1 MDQLSSKSPNR
12 FRTPTRSDRASAPPR
27 RGASVGHSVSSRALT
42 AVEVEE
48 SRRLHGS
55 NILHAKK
62 RKSFI
67 RQFIANLGDP
77 VIRILLAALVINL
90 LFSIKGGGDIFET
103 VGIALAV
110 FLATLISTLSEYG
123 SEAAFARLSEA
134 CSHTSCRVRRQTS
147 GSGETVYEIPI
158 DEVVVGDVVLLG
170 AGEMI
175 PADGVL
181 ISGGLQVDQSAMT
194 GESREIEKI
203 SALTMPDTPSP
214 ADPSSLFR
222 GCVILAGSGEMLV
235 TRVGDATFLGEIS
248 GEVQIDTRESP
259 LKLRLAKLAGQISRL
274 GYVAAA
280 LVALIFLINAFLIDS
295 AFDGSVI
302 MMKLSSFSYVWQ
314 QLFRALTLG
323 LTVLVVAVPE
333 GLPMMIAVVLSSN
346 IRKMVRDQV
355 LVRKPVGIEAA
366 GSMNI
371 LFTDKTGTLTEG
383 RMSVGQICLGGGDR
397 YDNVGAFASSCPAL
411 FEIFSDACH
420 TNTQS
425 VAGHSGNGRTMHA
438 LGGNATDR
446 ALLDA
451 ALSVRSRRE
460 RSAVLDQIPFD
471 STRKISCARVRRD
484 GKVILY
490 VKGAPERLLPFV
502 TSAYRTDGSRA
513 PLDRAAILRRIEHLT
528 AEGGRV
534 IMLAESTPCRPVP
547 DRNGYERGELGDLT
561 LVCYLVLGDNLRRE
575 APEAVGKLR
584 RAGIHVV
591 MMTGDNRDTA
601 RAIATRCGI
610 LGGGVDMV
618 LESREL
624 AAMNDGELRR
634 ILPRI
639 GVIARALPT
648 DKSRLVRV
656 AQEAE
661 LVVGMTGDGINDAP
675 ALKRADVGFA
685 MGAGTQ
691 VAKDAGDIII
701 LDNNLASIAKA
712 VLYGRT
718 IFKSIRKFMT
728 LQLTMNL
735 CAMGVTMICPFI
747 GVDAPVTVVQMLWIN
762 LIMDTL
768 GGLAF
773 AGEAPLASYMEE
785 KPKRRD
791 EPILNKYMVHQI
803 SFLGCATVGLCILF
817 LKLPFIAERFRP
829 AEDNIY
835 LLTAFFAFFI
845 FSSVFNCFN
854 ARTDRLNPTA
864 GLGRNRA
871 FLLIMTAVLII
882 QILFVYV
889 GGTVLRTAPLT
900 ATELLLTSAMALLV
914 FPIEGIRKVLWRI
927 KGRHEGF

>member
-1 MDQLSSKSPNR
+1 MDQISVKSR
-12 FRTPTRSDRASAPPR
+12 FRTATRAGHVATP
-27 RGASVGHSVSSRALT
+27 GHSTVPSGRSISPRVLSDTEAE
-42 AVEVEE
+42 A
-48 SRRLHGS
+48 SRREHGS

-62 RKSFI
+62 RKSFA
-67 RQFIANLGDP
+67 RQFISNLGDP
-77 VIRILLAALVINL
+77 VIRILLGALVINL
-90 LFSIKGGGDIFET
+90 LFSFNGGGDIFET
-103 VGIALAV
+103 IGIALAV
-110 FLATLISTLSEYG
+110 FLATLISTVSEYG

-134 CSHTSCRVRRQTS
+134 CGHTSCRVRRRT
-147 GSGETVYEIPI
+147 GGGETVCEISI

-194 GESREIEKI
+194 GESREIEKV
-203 SALTMPDTPSP
+203 SAHAMPDTPSP

-222 GCVILAGSGEMLV
+222 GCVILSGSGEMLV

-259 LKLRLAKLAGQISRL
+259 LKLRLTKLAGQISRL

-280 LVALIFLINAFLIDS
+280 LISLIFLINAFLIDS

-302 MMKLSSFSYVWQ
+302 MMKLTNFSYVWQ

-383 RMSVGQICLGGGDR
+383 RMSVGEIHLGGGES
-397 YDNVGAFASSCPAL
+397 YANVGAFSSASPAL
-411 FEIFSDACH
+411 FEHFSDACH

-425 VAGHSGNGRTMHA
+425 VPGRSSGDRTVHA

-451 ALSVRSRRE
+451 ALSVRSRQE
-460 RSAVLDQIPFD
+460 KSDVLDHIPFD
-471 STRKISCARVRRD
+471 STKKTSCARVRR
-484 GKVILY
+484 GGQVILY
-490 VKGAPERLLPFV
+490 VKGAPERLLSYV
-502 TSAYRTDGSRA
+502 TAAYRPDGSRV
-513 PLDRAAILRRIEHLT
+513 PLDRTALRRRIERLT

-547 DRNGYERGELGDLT
+547 DRAQYERGEFGDLT
-561 LVCYLVLGDNLRRE
+561 LICYLVLGDSLRRE

-601 RAIATRCGI
+601 RAIAGRCGI
-610 LGGGVDMV
+610 LGGGVDLV

-624 AAMNDGELRR
+624 AAMTDGELRH

-656 AQEAE
+656 AQEAD

-718 IFKSIRKFMT
+718 IFKSIRKFIT

-785 KPKRRD
+785 TPKRRD

-803 SFLGCATVGLCILF
+803 CFLGGTTVGLCILF

-829 AEDNIY
+829 AEDHIY

-882 QILFVYV
+882 QIVFVYL
-889 GGTVLRTAPLT
+889 GGAVLRTAPLT

-914 FPIEGIRKVLWRI
+914 FPIEGIRKVLWRV
-927 KGRHEGF
+927 KGRKEGF